1 MFTLREL
8 EKNDIYIINQWR
20 NDAEVIGSLGAPF
33 RYINLDVDMK
43 WFDAYMNNRNSQIR
57 CVVLSGG
64 EVIGL
69 ISLLSID
76 YLNQSA
82 ELHIMIGNKERQNQG
97 AGTFAI
103 KTMIDHAFKN
113 MNLQRIE
120 LTVLESNQRARHV
133 YEKLGFV
140 REGIKRKAKFK
151 NGQFVNT
158 CVYALLKEEY
168 KGWE

>member
-1 MFTLREL
+1 MFELREL
-8 EKNDIYIINQWR
+8 EKNDICIINKWR

-33 RYINLDVDMK
+33 RYINVDVDMK
-43 WFDAYMNNRNSQIR
+43 WFDAYMNNRNSQVR
-57 CVVLSGG
+57 CVVLSEG

-69 ISLLSID
+69 VSLLSID

-82 ELHIMIGNKERQNQG
+82 ELHIMIGDKESQNKG

-103 KTMIDHAFKN
+103 KAMIDHAFDN

-120 LTVLESNQRARHV
+120 LTVLENNQRARHV

-140 REGIKRKAKFK
+140 CEGVKRKAKFK
-151 NGQFVNT
+151 NGQFVNM
-158 CVYALLKEEY
+158 CVYALLKEEC
-168 KGWE
+168 E